1 MTADLEYFRLCRRT
15 DPTYTM
21 YHAYKEYLSEN
32 TDEAEEI
39 AQQYWENNSYD
50 EVFDGYAL
58 EDYLSGLDPEEAF
71 RAGVFASGYRDDREF
86 NYNADHF
93 RFNGYGNI
101 ESIEDYDY
109 DDIIMDAALD
119 AFDGVSDGD
128 YSISDELEEVLRIF
142 GYDGGEDDD
151 DDVASFN
158 RKSQATKNSPRK
170 IIKKSPVKKAIKKT
184 SAGKTAVRK
193 SAAKKPSSKGKRKT
207 GRR

>member
-21 YHAYKEYLSEN
+21 YHAYKEYLYEN
-32 TDEAEEI
+32 SDEAEEI

-50 EVFDGYAL
+50 DEVFDWGYL
-58 EDYLSGLDPEEAF
+58 EEYLKGIDSEEAF
-71 RAGVFASGYRDDREF
+71 RAGVFAKGYGDDREF
-86 NYNADHF
+86 NYSAPYF

-151 DDVASFN
+151 DDVPSFN
-158 RKSQATKNSPRK
+158 KKSQARKNSPRK
-170 IIKKSPVKKAIKKT
+170 IVKKKPVAKKPVKKAVAKKVAKAPVKKIT
-184 SAGKTAVRK
+184 
-193 SAAKKPSSKGKRKT
+193 AKKPAV
-207 GRR
+207 RRHR